1 MPGASCRCR
10 FRRAYRAFFAEHFPD
25 APIGEDGVAPMANRA
40 FLAKSLGKHLISLRK
55 MAAYLERFPS
65 DLTVIR

>member
-1 MPGASCRCR
+1 
-10 FRRAYRAFFAEHFPD
+10 
-25 APIGEDGVAPMANRA
+25 MANRA
-40 FLAKSLGKHLISLRK
+40 FLAKSLGKHLISLGK